1 MIIIFLENNV
11 MNKKNKK
18 QLNLISDKE
27 YYEEIAPHFKDYN
40 IMKRGTG
47 KETLKEMDKKSFR
60 KFRNDYSVN
69 DLSEK
74 FHNEN
79 ISKQRNENR

>member
-1 MIIIFLENNV
+1 MIIIFLKSNV
-11 MNKKNKK
+11 MNKKDKK

-47 KETLKEMDKKSFR
+47 KETLKEIHKRIMASQIR
-60 KFRNDYSVN
+60 INTIRN
-69 DLSEK
+69 
-74 FHNEN
+74 N
-79 ISKQRNENR
+79 IKR